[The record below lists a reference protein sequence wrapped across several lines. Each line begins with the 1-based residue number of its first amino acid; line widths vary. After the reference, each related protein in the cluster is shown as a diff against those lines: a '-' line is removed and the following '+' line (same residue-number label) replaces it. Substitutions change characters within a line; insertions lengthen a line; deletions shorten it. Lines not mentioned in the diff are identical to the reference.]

1 MVHIAAADVTV
12 RSMLVRA
19 VVVLQQGRGLVVD
32 AQNHRATITTV
43 TAVRAAQRLKLFASH
58 GDATVASATA
68 GNMQDHAVHEFRHG
82 FSYLGKSSLRRRL
95 NARWADASAGVAG
108 LGRASSRGPRTA
120 CGLLAE
126 WEL

>member
-12 RSMLVRA
+12 RGVLVWA
-19 VVVLQQGRGLVVD
+19 VVVHQQGRSLVID

-95 NARWADASAGVAG
+95 NAR
-108 LGRASSRGPRTA
+108 
-120 CGLLAE
+120 
-126 WEL
+126 